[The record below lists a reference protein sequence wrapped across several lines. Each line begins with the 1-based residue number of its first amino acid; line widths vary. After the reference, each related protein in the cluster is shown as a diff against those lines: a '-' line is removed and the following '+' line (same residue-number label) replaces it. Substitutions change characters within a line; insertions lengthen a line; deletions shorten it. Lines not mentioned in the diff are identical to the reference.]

1 MNEGIVL
8 RKTDYKETSYI
19 LNLITENGF
28 LSLFNNGVKK
38 KNSNKLAI
46 SEPITL
52 ISFINS
58 EGKYKT
64 LIEGYVID
72 EFKKIKSDLLKLS
85 VANVMVEYILSL
97 FEASLD
103 AFKLYN
109 LLKSSLEEL
118 DNSKDDFEI
127 TLFRFELILLSYIG
141 ISPRKEYLIET
152 YGASSSLIDS
162 LMNIMKDSKEINK
175 EELRD
180 FFEKYYEREGGIVLK
195 SKKLYH
201 SLVG

>member
-28 LSLFNNGVKK
+28 ISLFNNGVKK

-58 EGKYKT
+58 DGKYKT
-64 LIEGYVID
+64 LTEGYVVD
-72 EFKKIKSDLLKLS
+72 DFKNIKCDLIKLS
-85 VANVMVEYILSL
+85 IANVMIEYVLSL
-97 FEASLD
+97 YEASLD

-118 DNSKDDFEI
+118 DSSKEDFEI

-152 YGASSSLIDS
+152 YNASSSLIDS

>member
-28 LSLFNNGVKK
+28 ISLFNNGVKK

-58 EGKYKT
+58 DGKYKT
-64 LIEGYVID
+64 LTEGYVVD
-72 EFKKIKSDLLKLS
+72 DFKNIKCDLIKLS
-85 VANVMVEYILSL
+85 IANVMIEYVLSL
-97 FEASLD
+97 YEASID

-118 DNSKDDFEI
+118 DNSKEDFEI

-152 YGASSSLIDS
+152 YNASSSLIDS

>member
-72 EFKKIKSDLLKLS
+72 EFKKVKSDLLKLS

-97 FEASLD
+97 FEASID
-103 AFKLYN
+103 GFKLYN

-152 YGASSSLIDS
+152 YDASSSLIDS

>member
-28 LSLFNNGVKK
+28 ISLFNNGVKK

-58 EGKYKT
+58 DGKYKT
-64 LIEGYVID
+64 LTEGYVVD
-72 EFKKIKSDLLKLS
+72 DFKNIKCDLIKLS
-85 VANVMVEYILSL
+85 IANVMIEYVLSL
-97 FEASLD
+97 YEASVD

-118 DNSKDDFEI
+118 DNSKEDFEI

-152 YGASSSLIDS
+152 YNASSSLIDS

-180 FFEKYYEREGGIVLK
+180 FFDKYYEREGGIVLK

>member
-28 LSLFNNGVKK
+28 ISLFNNGVKK

-58 EGKYKT
+58 DGKYKT
-64 LIEGYVID
+64 LTEGYVVD
-72 EFKKIKSDLLKLS
+72 DFKNIKCDLIKLS
-85 VANVMVEYILSL
+85 IANVMIEYVLSL
-97 FEASLD
+97 YEASVD
-103 AFKLYN
+103 AFNLYN

-118 DNSKDDFEI
+118 DNSKEDFEI

-152 YGASSSLIDS
+152 YNASSSLIDS

-180 FFEKYYEREGGIVLK
+180 FFDKYYEREGGIVLK